1 MQKYKIDWLSFS
13 VRCYDDEPT
22 NTLDENILEL
32 LGYDFAEEFNKD
44 ISGKNFYNQ
53 GATLG
58 NYVNVFWNDYTDS
71 KNPVRKNSS
80 KTMNVVF
87 TGQGSTDLALRNDND
102 WVKIFTILTTYE
114 PKNKPKSKD
123 EEEDKPTINITR
135 IDIALDDYDELVKF
149 DDIEKKLK
157 KGHYRSS
164 KRSYNIVKTSDQN
177 GQKLGETI
185 YIGNA
190 RTSGGGSG
198 SRGNTYMR
206 MYDKLSQYISKNQLV
221 TSDVREYWKKTGKK
235 TWQRYEIS
243 FSKNYTKS
251 IVEAILN
258 GESVDKIFKTSLRN
272 LLEILTPRGTDTNK
286 NRWYKTKWWE
296 DFLQYD
302 EKKGFDL
309 PNRDVM
315 FAETLE
321 WLRVAVLPSLNV
333 MEKIGK
339 ERGFDIYDLLRKAKK
354 PNELSK
360 KQSRIISDTRN
371 KSDEIINDYLTKFL
385 LGIKIEKE
393 RGGE

>member
-32 LGYDFAEEFNKD
+32 LGYDFAEEFSQD
-44 ISGKNFYNQ
+44 ISGKNFYNR
-53 GATLG
+53 GASLG
-58 NYVNVFWNDYTDS
+58 NYVNVYWNDYTDT

-80 KTMNVVF
+80 KTMNVVY

-102 WVKIFTILTTYE
+102 WAKIFSILTTYE
-114 PKNKPKSKD
+114 SKNKPKVEAEAKQSV
-123 EEEDKPTINITR
+123 NITR

-149 DDIEKKLK
+149 DAIEQKLK

-190 RTSGGGSG
+190 RTASG
-198 SRGNTYMR
+198 SRGNVYAR
-206 MYDKLSQYISKNQLV
+206 MYDKLAQYREKNQLV
-221 TSDVREYWKKTGKK
+221 TSDVREHWKKTGKEV
-235 TWQRYEIS
+235 WQRYEIS
-243 FSKNYTKS
+243 FSKNYTNS

-258 GESVDKIFKTSLRN
+258 GESIDKIFKGSLRN
-272 LLEILTPRGTDTNK
+272 LLEILTPRGKNK

-339 ERGFDIYDLLRKAKK
+339 ERGFDIYDLLRNARK
-354 PNELSK
+354 PSELSK
-360 KQSRIISDTRN
+360 KQSRLIADTRN
-371 KSDEIINDYLTKFL
+371 KSDETINDYLTKFL
-385 LGIKIEKE
+385 LGVEIEKE
-393 RGGE
+393 RGGK

>member
-13 VRCYDDEPT
+13 VRCYDEEPT

-32 LGYDFAEEFNKD
+32 LGYDFNEFEKG
-44 ISGKNFYNQ
+44 SGKNFYNQ

-58 NYVNVFWNDYTDS
+58 NYVNVFWNDYTDT
-71 KNPVRKNSS
+71 KNPVRRNSS
-80 KTMNVVF
+80 ATMNVVF
-87 TGQGSTDLALRNDND
+87 TGQGSTDLALRNDDD
-102 WVKIFTILTTYE
+102 WVKIFTILTKYE
-114 PKNKPKSKD
+114 PRNKPKSKD
-123 EEEDKPTINITR
+123 EAEAKPSINITR

-164 KRSYNIVKTSDQN
+164 KRSYNIVKTSDQF

-190 RTSGGGSG
+190 RIASG
-198 SRGNTYMR
+198 SRGNVYAR
-206 MYDKLSQYISKNQLV
+206 FYDKLAQYHEKNQLV
-221 TSDVREYWKKTGKK
+221 TSDVREHWKKTGKEV
-235 TWQRYEIS
+235 WQRYEIS
-243 FSKNYTKS
+243 FSKNYTNS
-251 IVEAILN
+251 IVKDILN
-258 GESVDKIFKTSLRN
+258 GESIDKIFKTSLRN

-302 EKKGFDL
+302 ERKGFDL
-309 PNRDVM
+309 PERDVM
-315 FAETLE
+315 LAETLE

-333 MEKIGK
+333 MEKIGQ
-339 ERGFDIYDLLRKAKK
+339 ERGFDIYDLLRRAKK

-360 KQSRIISDTRN
+360 KQSRLIADTRN
-371 KSDEIINDYLTKFL
+371 KSDETINDYLTKFL
-385 LGIKIEKE
+385 LGIEIEKV

>member
-13 VRCYDDEPT
+13 VKNYDEEPT
-22 NTLDENILEL
+22 STLDENLLEL
-32 LGYDFAEEFNKD
+32 LGYDFTEFETG
-44 ISGKNFYNQ
+44 SGKNYYNR
-53 GATLG
+53 GASLG
-58 NYVNVFWNDYTDS
+58 NYVNVFWNDYTDTE
-71 KNPVRKNSS
+71 NPVRRNSS
-80 KTMNVVF
+80 KTMNVVY

-102 WVKIFTILTTYE
+102 WVKIFTILTQYE
-114 PKNKPKSKD
+114 PRNKPKSKD
-123 EEEDKPTINITR
+123 EEDKPTVNITR

-190 RTSGGGSG
+190 RTASG
-198 SRGNTYMR
+198 SRGNVYAR
-206 MYDKLSQYISKNQLV
+206 MYDKLAQYREKNQLV
-221 TSDVREYWKKTGKK
+221 MYDVREHWEKTGKEV
-235 TWQRYEIS
+235 WQRYEIS
-243 FSKNYTKS
+243 YSKNYTNS

-258 GESVDKIFKTSLRN
+258 GESIDKIFKTSLRN
-272 LLEILTPRGTDTNK
+272 LLEILTPRGKNK

-302 EKKGFDL
+302 ERKGFDL
-309 PNRDVM
+309 PERDVM
-315 FAETLE
+315 LAETLE

-333 MEKIGK
+333 LEKIGQ
-339 ERGFDIYDLLRKAKK
+339 ERGFDIYDLVRKAKK
-354 PNELSK
+354 PVELSK

-371 KSDEIINDYLTKFL
+371 KSEETINDYLTKFL
-385 LGIKIEKE
+385 LGMEIKRE

>member
-13 VRCYDDEPT
+13 VRCYDEEPT

-32 LGYDFAEEFNKD
+32 LGYDFNEFEKG
-44 ISGKNFYNQ
+44 SGKNFYNQ

-58 NYVNVFWNDYTDS
+58 NYVNVFWNDYTDT
-71 KNPVRKNSS
+71 KNPVRRNSS
-80 KTMNVVF
+80 ATMNVVF

-102 WVKIFTILTTYE
+102 WVKIFTILTKYE
-114 PKNKPKSKD
+114 PRNKPKSKD
-123 EEEDKPTINITR
+123 EAEAKPSINITR

-164 KRSYNIVKTSDQN
+164 KRSYNIVKTSDQF

-190 RTSGGGSG
+190 RIASG
-198 SRGNTYMR
+198 SRGNVYAR
-206 MYDKLSQYISKNQLV
+206 FYDKLAQYHEKNQLV
-221 TSDVREYWKKTGKK
+221 TSDVREHWKKTGKEV
-235 TWQRYEIS
+235 WQRYEIS
-243 FSKNYTKS
+243 FSKNYTNS
-251 IVEAILN
+251 IVKDILN
-258 GESVDKIFKTSLRN
+258 GESIDKIFKTSLRN

-302 EKKGFDL
+302 ERKGFDL
-309 PNRDVM
+309 PERDVM
-315 FAETLE
+315 LAETLE

-333 MEKIGK
+333 MEKIGQ
-339 ERGFDIYDLLRKAKK
+339 ERGFDIYDLLRRAKK

-360 KQSRIISDTRN
+360 KQSRLIADTRN
-371 KSDEIINDYLTKFL
+371 KSDETINDYLTKFL
-385 LGIKIEKE
+385 LGIEIEKV

>member
-22 NTLDENILEL
+22 NTLDENLLEL
-32 LGYDFAEEFNKD
+32 LGYDFAEEFSQD

-58 NYVNVFWNDYTDS
+58 NYVNVFWNDYTNE

-102 WVKIFTILTTYE
+102 WIKIFTILTTYE
-114 PKNKPKSKD
+114 PKNKPKD
-123 EEEDKPTINITR
+123 EAEDKPSVNITR

-164 KRSYNIVKTSDQN
+164 KRSYNIVKTSDQI

-190 RTSGGGSG
+190 RTASG
-198 SRGNTYMR
+198 SRGNVYAR
-206 MYDKLSQYISKNQLV
+206 FYDKLAQYHEKNQLV
-221 TSDVREYWKKTGKK
+221 TSDVREYWKKTGKEV
-235 TWQRYEIS
+235 WQRYEIS
-243 FSKNYTKS
+243 FSKNYTNS

-258 GESVDKIFKTSLRN
+258 GESIDKIFKTSLRN
-272 LLEILTPRGTDTNK
+272 LLEILTPRGSDTNK

-302 EKKGFDL
+302 ERKGFDL
-309 PNRDVM
+309 PEREVM
-315 FAETLE
+315 FAETIE

-333 MEKIGK
+333 MEKIGQ
-339 ERGFDIYDLLRKAKK
+339 ERGFDIYDLLRRAKK

-360 KQSRIISDTRN
+360 KQSRLIADTRN
-371 KSDEIINDYLTKFL
+371 KSDETINDYLTKFL
-385 LGIKIEKE
+385 LGMEIKKE

>member
-32 LGYDFAEEFNKD
+32 LGYDFAEEFSQD
-44 ISGKNFYNQ
+44 ISGKNFYNR
-53 GATLG
+53 GASLG
-58 NYVNVFWNDYTDS
+58 NYVNVYWNDYTDT

-80 KTMNVVF
+80 KTMNVVY

-102 WVKIFTILTTYE
+102 WAKIFSILTTYE
-114 PKNKPKSKD
+114 SKNKPKV
-123 EEEDKPTINITR
+123 EAEAKPSVNITR

-149 DDIEKKLK
+149 DDIEQKLK

-190 RTSGGGSG
+190 RTASG
-198 SRGNTYMR
+198 SRGNVYAR
-206 MYDKLSQYISKNQLV
+206 FYDKLAQYKEKNQLV
-221 TSDVREYWKKTGKK
+221 TSDVREHWKKTGKEV
-235 TWQRYEIS
+235 WQRYEIS
-243 FSKNYTKS
+243 FSKNYTNS
-251 IVEAILN
+251 IVADILN
-258 GESVDKIFKTSLRN
+258 GESIDKIFKISLRN
-272 LLEILTPRGTDTNK
+272 LLEILTPRGKNK

-296 DFLQYD
+296 DFLKYD
-302 EKKGFDL
+302 ERKGFGL

-315 FAETLE
+315 LAETLE

-333 MEKIGK
+333 LEKIGQ

-354 PNELSK
+354 PVELSK
-360 KQSRIISDTRN
+360 KQNRLIADTRN
-371 KSDEIINDYLTKFL
+371 KSNETINDYLTKFL
-385 LGIKIEKE
+385 LGIEIKKE

>member
-1 MQKYKIDWLSFS
+1 MQKYKIDWLSIS

-22 NTLDENILEL
+22 NTLDENLLEL
-32 LGYDFAEEFNKD
+32 LGYDFTEFEKG
-44 ISGKNFYNQ
+44 SGKNYYNR

-58 NYVNVFWNDYTDS
+58 GYVSVFWNDYTDTE
-71 KNPVRKNSS
+71 NPVRRNSS
-80 KTMNVVF
+80 KTMNVVY

-102 WVKIFTILTTYE
+102 WIKIFTILTQYE
-114 PKNKPKSKD
+114 PRNKPKSKD
-123 EEEDKPTINITR
+123 EEDKPAVNITR

-164 KRSYNIVKTSDQN
+164 KRSYNIVKTSDQF

-190 RTSGGGSG
+190 RTASG
-198 SRGNTYMR
+198 SRGNVYAR
-206 MYDKLSQYISKNQLV
+206 FYDKLAQYISKNQLV
-221 TSDVREYWKKTGKK
+221 TSDVREYWEKTGKK

-243 FSKNYTKS
+243 FSKNYTNS

-258 GESVDKIFKTSLRN
+258 GESIDKIFKSSLRN

-302 EKKGFDL
+302 ERKGFDL

-385 LGIKIEKE
+385 LGIKIERE

>member
-22 NTLDENILEL
+22 NTLDENLLEL
-32 LGYDFAEEFNKD
+32 LGYDFTEFEKG
-44 ISGKNFYNQ
+44 SGKNYYNR

-58 NYVNVFWNDYTDS
+58 GYVSVFWNDYTDTE
-71 KNPVRKNSS
+71 NPVRRNSS
-80 KTMNVVF
+80 KTMNVVY

-102 WVKIFTILTTYE
+102 WIKIFTILTQYE
-114 PKNKPKSKD
+114 PRNKSKSKD
-123 EEEDKPTINITR
+123 EEDKPAVNITR

-164 KRSYNIVKTSDQN
+164 KRSYNIVKTSDQF

-190 RTSGGGSG
+190 RTASG
-198 SRGNTYMR
+198 SRGNVYAR
-206 MYDKLSQYISKNQLV
+206 FYDKLAQYISKNQLV
-221 TSDVREYWKKTGKK
+221 TSDVREYWEKTGKK

-243 FSKNYTKS
+243 FSKNYTNS

-258 GESVDKIFKTSLRN
+258 GESIDKIFKSSLRN

-302 EKKGFDL
+302 ERKGFDL

-385 LGIKIEKE
+385 LGIKIERE

>member
-1 MQKYKIDWLSFS
+1 M
-13 VRCYDDEPT
+13 
-22 NTLDENILEL
+22 
-32 LGYDFAEEFNKD
+32 LGYDFAEEFGKD

-58 NYVNVFWNDYTDS
+58 NYVNVFWNDYTNE

-114 PKNKPKSKD
+114 PKNKPKPKD
-123 EEEDKPTINITR
+123 EEDKPSVNITR

-157 KGHYRSS
+157 KGHNRSS

-177 GQKLGETI
+177 GQKLGESI
-185 YIGNA
+185 YLGNA
-190 RTSGGGSG
+190 RTASG
-198 SRGNTYMR
+198 SRGNVYAR
-206 MYDKLSQYISKNQLV
+206 FYDKLAQYLDKNQLV
-221 TSDVREYWKKTGKK
+221 TSDVREYWKKTGKE

-243 FSKNYTKS
+243 FSKNYTNS
-251 IVEAILN
+251 IVEDILK
-258 GESVDKIFKTSLRN
+258 GESIDKIFKTSLRN
-272 LLEILTPRGTDTNK
+272 LLEILTPRGKNK

-302 EKKGFDL
+302 ERKGFDL
-309 PNRDVM
+309 PERDVM
-315 FAETLE
+315 LAETLE

-333 MEKIGK
+333 LEKIGQ

>member
-32 LGYDFAEEFNKD
+32 LGYDFAEEFSQD
-44 ISGKNFYNQ
+44 ISGKNFYNR
-53 GATLG
+53 GASLG
-58 NYVNVFWNDYTDS
+58 NYVNVYWNDYTDT

-80 KTMNVVF
+80 KTMNVVY

-102 WVKIFTILTTYE
+102 WAKIFSILTTYE
-114 PKNKPKSKD
+114 SKNKPKV
-123 EEEDKPTINITR
+123 EAEAKPSVNITR

-149 DDIEKKLK
+149 DDIEQKLK

-190 RTSGGGSG
+190 RTASG
-198 SRGNTYMR
+198 SRGNVYAR
-206 MYDKLSQYISKNQLV
+206 FYDKLAQYKEKNQLV
-221 TSDVREYWKKTGKK
+221 TSDVREHWKKTGKEV
-235 TWQRYEIS
+235 WQRYEIS
-243 FSKNYTKS
+243 FSKNYTNS
-251 IVEAILN
+251 IVADILN
-258 GESVDKIFKTSLRN
+258 GESIDKIFKISLRN
-272 LLEILTPRGTDTNK
+272 LLEILTPRGKNK

-296 DFLQYD
+296 DFLKYD
-302 EKKGFDL
+302 ERKGFDL

-315 FAETLE
+315 LAETLE

-333 MEKIGK
+333 LEKIGQ

-354 PNELSK
+354 PVELSK
-360 KQSRIISDTRN
+360 KQNRLIADTRN
-371 KSDEIINDYLTKFL
+371 KSNETINDYLTKFL
-385 LGIKIEKE
+385 LGIEIKKE

>member
-13 VRCYDDEPT
+13 VRCYDEEPT

-32 LGYDFAEEFNKD
+32 LGYDFNEFEKG
-44 ISGKNFYNQ
+44 SGKNFYNQ

-58 NYVNVFWNDYTDS
+58 NYVNVFWNDYTDT
-71 KNPVRKNSS
+71 KNPVRRNSS
-80 KTMNVVF
+80 ATMNVVF

-102 WVKIFTILTTYE
+102 WVKIFTILTKYE
-114 PKNKPKSKD
+114 PRNKPKSKD
-123 EEEDKPTINITR
+123 EAEAKPSINITR

-164 KRSYNIVKTSDQN
+164 KRSYNIVKTSDQF

-190 RTSGGGSG
+190 RIASG
-198 SRGNTYMR
+198 SRGNVYAR
-206 MYDKLSQYISKNQLV
+206 FYDKLAQYHEKNQLV
-221 TSDVREYWKKTGKK
+221 TSDVREHWKKTGKEV
-235 TWQRYEIS
+235 WQRYEIS
-243 FSKNYTKS
+243 FSKNYTNS
-251 IVEAILN
+251 IVKDILN
-258 GESVDKIFKTSLRN
+258 GESIDKIFKTSLRN

-302 EKKGFDL
+302 ERKGFDL
-309 PNRDVM
+309 PERDVM
-315 FAETLE
+315 LAETLE

-333 MEKIGK
+333 MEKIGQ
-339 ERGFDIYDLLRKAKK
+339 ERGFDIYDLLRRAKK

-360 KQSRIISDTRN
+360 KQSRLIADIRN
-371 KSDEIINDYLTKFL
+371 KSDETINDYLTKFL
-385 LGIKIEKE
+385 LGIEIEKV

>member
-13 VRCYDDEPT
+13 VRCYDEEPT
-22 NTLDENILEL
+22 DTLDENILEL
-32 LGYDFAEEFNKD
+32 LGYDFNEFEKG
-44 ISGKNFYNQ
+44 SGKNFYNQ

-58 NYVNVFWNDYTDS
+58 NYVNVFWNDYTDT
-71 KNPVRKNSS
+71 KNPVRRNSS
-80 KTMNVVF
+80 ATMNVVF

-102 WVKIFTILTTYE
+102 WVKIFTILTKYE
-114 PKNKPKSKD
+114 PRNKPKSKD
-123 EEEDKPTINITR
+123 EAETKPSINITR

-164 KRSYNIVKTSDQN
+164 KRSYNIVKTSDQF

-190 RTSGGGSG
+190 RIASG
-198 SRGNTYMR
+198 SRGNVYAR
-206 MYDKLSQYISKNQLV
+206 FYDKLAQYHEKNQLV
-221 TSDVREYWKKTGKK
+221 TSDVREHWKKTGKEV
-235 TWQRYEIS
+235 WQRYEIS
-243 FSKNYTKS
+243 FSKNYTNS
-251 IVEAILN
+251 IVKDILK
-258 GESVDKIFKTSLRN
+258 GESIDKIFKTSLRN

-302 EKKGFDL
+302 ERKGFDL
-309 PNRDVM
+309 PERDVM
-315 FAETLE
+315 LAETLE

-333 MEKIGK
+333 MEKIGQ
-339 ERGFDIYDLLRKAKK
+339 ERGFDIYDLLRRARK

-360 KQSRIISDTRN
+360 KQSRLIADTRN
-371 KSDEIINDYLTKFL
+371 KSDETINDYLTKFL
-385 LGIKIEKE
+385 LGIEIEKV

>member
-13 VRCYDDEPT
+13 VKNYDEEPT
-22 NTLDENILEL
+22 NTLNENILEL
-32 LGYDFAEEFNKD
+32 LGYDFAEEFSTD
-44 ISGKNFYNQ
+44 ISGKNFYNR

-58 NYVNVFWNDYTDS
+58 NYVNVFWNDYTNE

-102 WVKIFTILTTYE
+102 WIKIFTILTTYE
-114 PKNKPKSKD
+114 PKNKPKD
-123 EEEDKPTINITR
+123 EEDDKPSVNITR

-164 KRSYNIVKTSDQN
+164 KRSYNIVKTSDQF

-190 RTSGGGSG
+190 RTASG
-198 SRGNTYMR
+198 SRGNVYAR
-206 MYDKLSQYISKNQLV
+206 FYDKLAQYHEKNQLV
-221 TSDVREYWKKTGKK
+221 TSDVREYWKKTGKEV
-235 TWQRYEIS
+235 WQRYEIS
-243 FSKNYTKS
+243 FSKNYTNS
-251 IVEAILN
+251 IIEAILN
-258 GESVDKIFKTSLRN
+258 GESIDKIFKTSLRN
-272 LLEILTPRGTDTNK
+272 LLEILTPRGSDTNK

-302 EKKGFDL
+302 ERKGFDL
-309 PNRDVM
+309 PEREVM
-315 FAETLE
+315 FAETIE

-333 MEKIGK
+333 IEKIGK

-360 KQSRIISDTRN
+360 KQSRLIADTRN
-371 KSDEIINDYLTKFL
+371 KPDETIYDYLTKFL
-385 LGIKIEKE
+385 LGIEIKKE

>member
-32 LGYDFAEEFNKD
+32 LGYDFSEEFSKD

-53 GATLG
+53 GVTLG
-58 NYVNVFWNDYTDS
+58 NYVNVFWNDYTNE
-71 KNPVRKNSS
+71 KNPVHKNSS

-114 PKNKPKSKD
+114 PKNKPKD
-123 EEEDKPTINITR
+123 EEDDKPSVNITR
-135 IDIALDDYDELVKF
+135 IDIALDDYDGLVKF
-149 DDIEKKLK
+149 DDIEKKLQ

-190 RTSGGGSG
+190 RSASG
-198 SRGNTYMR
+198 SRGNVYAR
-206 MYDKLSQYISKNQLV
+206 FYDKLAQYKEKNQLV
-221 TSDVREYWKKTGKK
+221 TSDVREHWEKTGKEV
-235 TWQRYEIS
+235 WQRYEIS
-243 FSKNYTKS
+243 FSKNYTNS
-251 IVEAILN
+251 IVEDILS
-258 GESVDKIFKTSLRN
+258 GESIDKIFKISLRT

-286 NRWYKTKWWE
+286 NRWYKTRWWE

-302 EKKGFDL
+302 ERKGFDL
-309 PNRDVM
+309 PERDVM
-315 FAETLE
+315 LAETLE

-333 MEKIGK
+333 LEKIGK
-339 ERGFDIYDLLRKAKK
+339 ERGFDVYDLLRRARK
-354 PNELSK
+354 PGELSK
-360 KQSRIISDTRN
+360 KQSRLIADTRN
-371 KSDEIINDYLTKFL
+371 KSDETINDYLTKFL
-385 LGIKIEKE
+385 LGMEIKRE

>member
-13 VRCYDDEPT
+13 VKCYDEEPK
-22 NTLDENILEL
+22 NTLNENLLEL
-32 LGYDFAEEFNKD
+32 LGYDFANEFTND

-58 NYVNVFWNDYTDS
+58 NYVNVFWNDYTDE
-71 KNPVRKNSS
+71 KNPVRRNSS
-80 KTMNVVF
+80 ATMNVVF

-102 WVKIFTILTTYE
+102 WIKIFTILTTYE
-114 PKNKPKSKD
+114 PKNKPKA
-123 EEEDKPTINITR
+123 EDKPSINITR
-135 IDIALDDYDELVKF
+135 IDIALDDYDGLVNF

-164 KRSYNIVKTSDQN
+164 KRSYNIIKTSDQN
-177 GQKLGETI
+177 GQKLGESI
-185 YIGNA
+185 YLGSA
-190 RTSGGGSG
+190 RTASGSG
-198 SRGNTYMR
+198 SRGNVYAR
-206 MYDKLSQYISKNQLV
+206 FYDKKAQYESKNELFP
-221 TSDVREYWKKTGKK
+221 TEVRDHWARTGKEV
-235 TWQRYEIS
+235 WQRYEIS
-243 FSKNYTKS
+243 FSKCYTNS
-251 IVEAILN
+251 IVEDILN
-258 GESVDKIFKTSLRN
+258 GESIDKIFKTSLRN

-302 EKKGFDL
+302 ERKGFDL
-309 PNRDVM
+309 PERDVM
-315 FAETLE
+315 IAETLE

-333 MEKIGK
+333 MEKIGQ
-339 ERGFDIYDLLRKAKK
+339 ERGFDIYDLLRRARK

-371 KSDEIINDYLTKFL
+371 KSDETINDYLTKFL
-385 LGIKIEKE
+385 LGIEIKKE

>member
-13 VRCYDDEPT
+13 VRCYDEEPT
-22 NTLDENILEL
+22 NTLDENLLEL
-32 LGYDFAEEFNKD
+32 LGYDFAEEFSQD

-58 NYVNVFWNDYTDS
+58 NYVNVFWNDYTDE
-71 KNPVRKNSS
+71 KNPVRRNSS
-80 KTMNVVF
+80 ATMNVVF

-102 WVKIFTILTTYE
+102 WIKIFTNLTTYE
-114 PKNKPKSKD
+114 PKNKPKD
-123 EEEDKPTINITR
+123 EEDDKSSVNITR

-157 KGHYRSS
+157 KGHYCSS
-164 KRSYNIVKTSDQN
+164 KRSYNIVKTSDQT

-185 YIGNA
+185 YLGNA
-190 RTSGGGSG
+190 RSESG
-198 SRGNTYMR
+198 SRGNTYLR
-206 MYDKLSQYISKNQLV
+206 MYDKLAQYHEKNQLV
-221 TSDVREYWKKTGKK
+221 TSDVREYWKKTGKEV
-235 TWQRYEIS
+235 WQRYEIS
-243 FSKNYTKS
+243 FSKNYTNS

-258 GESVDKIFKTSLRN
+258 GESIDKIFKTSLRD
-272 LLEILTPRGTDTNK
+272 LLEILTPRGSDTNK

-302 EKKGFDL
+302 ERKGFDL
-309 PNRDVM
+309 PEREVM
-315 FAETLE
+315 FAETIE

-333 MEKIGK
+333 MEKIGQ
-339 ERGFDIYDLLRKAKK
+339 ERGFDIYDLLRRAKK

-360 KQSRIISDTRN
+360 KQSRLIADTRN
-371 KSDEIINDYLTKFL
+371 KSDETINDYLTKFL
-385 LGIKIEKE
+385 LGIEIKKE

>member
-13 VRCYDDEPT
+13 VKNYDEVPK
-22 NTLDENILEL
+22 NTLDENLLEL
-32 LGYDFAEEFNKD
+32 LGYDFAEEFSQD
-44 ISGKNFYNQ
+44 ISGKNFYNR

-58 NYVNVFWNDYTDS
+58 NYVNVFWNDYTDT
-71 KNPVRKNSS
+71 KNPVRRNSS
-80 KTMNVVF
+80 ATMNVVF

-102 WVKIFTILTTYE
+102 WVKIFTILTKYE
-114 PKNKPKSKD
+114 PRNKPKLKD
-123 EEEDKPTINITR
+123 EAEAKSSVNITR

-190 RTSGGGSG
+190 RTSSG
-198 SRGNTYMR
+198 SRGNTYAR
-206 MYDKLSQYISKNQLV
+206 FYDKLAQYHEKNQLA
-221 TSDVREYWKKTGKK
+221 TSDVREYWKKTGKEV
-235 TWQRYEIS
+235 WQRYEIS
-243 FSKNYTKS
+243 FSKGYTNS

-258 GESVDKIFKTSLRN
+258 GESIDKIFKTSLRN

-286 NRWYKTKWWE
+286 NRWYKTRWWE

-302 EKKGFDL
+302 ERKGFDL
-309 PNRDVM
+309 PERDVM
-315 FAETLE
+315 LAETLE

-333 MEKIGK
+333 MEKIGQ
-339 ERGFDIYDLLRKAKK
+339 ERGFDIYDLLRRAKK

-360 KQSRIISDTRN
+360 KQSRLIADTRN
-371 KSDEIINDYLTKFL
+371 KSDETINDYLTKFL
-385 LGIKIEKE
+385 LGMEIKKE

>member
-13 VRCYDDEPT
+13 VKNYDEEPT
-22 NTLDENILEL
+22 NTLDENLLEL
-32 LGYDFAEEFNKD
+32 LGYDFADEFND
-44 ISGKNFYNQ
+44 ISGKNFYNR

-58 NYVNVFWNDYTDS
+58 NYVNIFWNDYTDT
-71 KNPVRKNSS
+71 KNPVRRNSS
-80 KTMNVVF
+80 ATMNVVF

-102 WVKIFTILTTYE
+102 WFKIFKILTTYE
-114 PKNKPKSKD
+114 PKIKPKD
-123 EEEDKPTINITR
+123 EAEAKPSVNITR

-149 DDIEKKLK
+149 DDIEKKLQ

-164 KRSYNIVKTSDQN
+164 KRSYNIVKTSDQT

-190 RTSGGGSG
+190 RTASG

-206 MYDKLSQYISKNQLV
+206 MYDKLAQYLDKNQLV

-243 FSKNYTKS
+243 ISKGYTNS
-251 IVEAILN
+251 IVEDILK
-258 GESVDKIFKTSLRN
+258 GESIDKIFKTSLRN
-272 LLEILTPRGTDTNK
+272 LIEILTPRGTDTNK

-296 DFLQYD
+296 DFLKYD
-302 EKKGFDL
+302 ERKDFDL

-315 FAETLE
+315 LAETLE

-333 MEKIGK
+333 LEKIGQ
-339 ERGFDIYDLLRKAKK
+339 ERGFDIYDLLRSAKK

-360 KQSRIISDTRN
+360 KQSRIIADTRN
-371 KSDEIINDYLTKFL
+371 KSDEKINDYLTKFL

>member
-1 MQKYKIDWLSFS
+1 MS
-13 VRCYDDEPT
+13 V
-22 NTLDENILEL
+22 NI
-32 LGYDFAEEFNKD
+32 
-44 ISGKNFYNQ
+44 GKKRVKK
-53 GATLG
+53 LG
-58 NYVNVFWNDYTDS
+58 NV
-71 KNPVRKNSS
+71 
-80 KTMNVVF
+80 
-87 TGQGSTDLALRNDND
+87 
-102 WVKIFTILTTYE
+102 I
-114 PKNKPKSKD
+114 
-123 EEEDKPTINITR
+123 
-135 IDIALDDYDELVKF
+135 
-149 DDIEKKLK
+149 
-157 KGHYRSS
+157 
-164 KRSYNIVKTSDQN
+164 
-177 GQKLGETI
+177 
-185 YIGNA
+185 
-190 RTSGGGSG
+190 
-198 SRGNTYMR
+198 
-206 MYDKLSQYISKNQLV
+206 
-221 TSDVREYWKKTGKK
+221 
-235 TWQRYEIS
+235 EIS
-243 FSKNYTKS
+243 FSKNYTNS

-354 PNELSK
+354 PVELSK